1 MKSYFLMGFTSSYRV
16 SPRILSRFSFCW
28 KILLSFL
35 VPNLMASLPILYAA
49 KENFAVEDEGHSQ
62 WVKELTEILGS
73 SPCFLFVCL

>member
-1 MKSYFLMGFTSSYRV
+1 
-16 SPRILSRFSFCW
+16 
-28 KILLSFL
+28 
-35 VPNLMASLPILYAA
+35 MASLPILYAA